1 MEQPAEKDLIERCRR
16 GDRRAFAALVDRYK
30 ILIFNLVDRMIFD
43 KALVEDLAQEVF
55 IRVYQG
61 LPGFRGESRLST
73 WIYRVAYNVCM
84 AELERAR
91 HRVDFV
97 SIDARGDE
105 AGPRLDRRDDR
116 QDFEAMLSRIDFRW
130 TIQKFLDRL
139 PPRYKAMLTLYYLQE
154 MSYGEIGEIMA
165 LPLGTVKTHLHRAK
179 QALRHM
185 IVEEGLWKEMSAA
198 YSTRQVTQ

>member
-1 MEQPAEKDLIERCRR
+1 MEQPAEKDLIEHCRR
-16 GDRRAFAALVDRYK
+16 GDWRAFADLVDRYQ
-30 ILIFNLVDRMIFD
+30 LLVFNLVDRMIFD

-61 LPGFRGESRLST
+61 LPSFRGESRLST
-73 WIYRVAYNVCM
+73 WIYRVAYNVCI
-84 AELERAR
+84 AELERTRPRA
-91 HRVDFV
+91 DFV

-105 AGPRLDRRDDR
+105 VGPRLDLHDDR
-116 QDFEAMLSRIDFRW
+116 QDAEAMLSRIDFSW

-139 PPRYKAMLTLYYLQE
+139 PPRYKAILTLYYLQE
-154 MSYGEIGEIMA
+154 MSYEEIGEIMA

-185 IVEEGLWKEMSAA
+185 IVEAGRWKEMAAGYSAHQA
-198 YSTRQVTQ
+198 TQ